1 MSYIPIFLAAF
12 PFLVFVFL
20 LFKRVTSLLWAS
32 VITLSIYT
40 VLAIFYWQIFPSFL
54 YISYGKGF
62 FVALDIFIIIFGAIF
77 FLEILKDLKIIKNI
91 SYYLGGLSKDYRVQI
106 IIIAWFFECFIEGT
120 AGFGT
125 PAAIAVPILIGLG
138 LPPIKALVI
147 GLLGNSVPGVFGAAG
162 TPIKIGF
169 AGLNVTSVP
178 LIASLLNLVGFIVPI
193 FMLWVM
199 TEGRPN
205 RKKEFLEALP
215 FAIFA
220 GLIFVIP
227 SSLFVSL
234 GQEFPSILGSIVG
247 IIIIVI
253 SIKYKFL
260 VPKNTLSLVEDSKEE
275 VSTMSAFKSFLPYI
289 ILVTLLIA
297 GKIILGKMGIPFYLG
312 AKYVFNLFNPGFI
325 FMISGL
331 LVILIWREKEKIFVS
346 SIKKAF
352 TGAVYPFFV
361 VFSMLAMVQIMIN
374 SGNNSSGLVS
384 ALSLITHVF
393 ETSWLP
399 FFTPFIG
406 AFGAFM
412 TGSVTVSNIMF
423 GHLFSVASTNLSL
436 NTSVILSLGVV
447 GAAAGNMIALA
458 DILTAEAV
466 TGTKNGEVSVLKGV
480 IVPCLIYLSIIGIIG
495 LIIFK

>member
-1 MSYIPIFLAAF
+1 MNNIPILIAAI
-12 PFLVFVFL
+12 PFVIFIFL
-20 LFKRVTSLLWAS
+20 LFKRITSLLWAS
-32 VITLSIYT
+32 FITLSIYT
-40 VLAIFYWQIFPSFL
+40 ILIIFYWKIIPSFL
-54 YISYGKGF
+54 FLSYGKGF

-77 FLEILKDLKIIKNI
+77 FLEILKDLKIIRNI
-91 SYYLGGLSKDYRVQI
+91 SYYLGGLSKDYRIQI

-138 LPPIKALVI
+138 LPPIRALVV
-147 GLLGNSVPGVFGAAG
+147 GLLGNSTPGVFGAAG
-162 TPIKIGF
+162 TPIKIGL
-169 AGLNVTSVP
+169 AGLNISSVP
-178 LIASLLNLVGFIVPI
+178 LIASLLNCVGFIVPI
-193 FMLWVM
+193 FILWVI
-199 TEGRPN
+199 TEGRKN
-205 RKKEFLEALP
+205 RKKEFFDALP
-215 FAIFA
+215 FAIFS

-227 SSLFVSL
+227 SVLFTTL
-234 GQEFPSILGSIVG
+234 GQEFPSILGSIIG
-247 IIIIVI
+247 IIIIII
-253 SIKYKFL
+253 SIKTGFL
-260 VPKNTLSLVEDSKEE
+260 IPKEKLSLIERIEE
-275 VSTMSAFKSFLPYI
+275 PSSTSAFKSFLPYI
-289 ILVTLLIA
+289 ILVTLLIL
-297 GKIILGKMGIPFYLG
+297 GKIILGKIGIPFFLG

-331 LVILIWREKEKIFVS
+331 LVILIWREKEKVFVS

-352 TGAVYPFFV
+352 RGAVRPFFV
-361 VFSMLAMVQIMIN
+361 VFSMLAMVQLMIN
-374 SGNNSSGLVS
+374 SGNNISGLPT
-384 ALSLITHVF
+384 AISLITRSF

-423 GHLFSVASTNLSL
+423 GHMFNIAASNLSL

-466 TGTKNGEVSVLKGV
+466 TGVKNGEVAVLKGV
-480 IVPCLIYLSIIGIIG
+480 IVPCFIYLSILGVIG
-495 LIIFK
+495 LIIFR